1 MLIKTAQQLLTTMPL
16 IIGTRELVLLGILRV
31 LQEDGKTLGPGLGC
45 RATLDRW
52 EKKGTFPL
60 RLGDRTAQQE
70 KCQWMR
76 DEIAD
81 WLDCKLTGRKYI
93 QKPRARPKFV
103 QKPRP
108 QRKPELRV
116 I

>member
-1 MLIKTAQQLLTTMPL
+1 MLSKTAQQLLATLPPV
-16 IIGTRELVLLGILRV
+16 IGTRELVALGILREKKKG
-31 LQEDGKTLGPGLGC
+31 QPLGPGLAS

-52 EKKGTFPL
+52 EGKGKFPL
-60 RLGDRTAQQE
+60 RCGDRTAQQE

-81 WLDCKLTGRKYI
+81 WLDCKVTGRKFV

-103 QKPRP
+103 RKPRA